1 MTNLG
6 QLLTKKIKITP
17 RTQDLNL
24 KVSVLNVLCTSSL
37 PPGGCTET
45 HRYIYTYTKCKI
57 AIILVADPQF
67 LENSE

>member
-24 KVSVLNVLCTSSL
+24 MVSVLNVLCTSSL
-37 PPGGCTET
+37 PPGSCTET
-45 HRYIYTYTKCKI
+45 HRYIYTYKKCKI
-57 AIILVADPQF
+57 AIILAADPQF
-67 LENSE
+67 LENQE

>member
-24 KVSVLNVLCTSSL
+24 RVSVLKVLCTSSL
-37 PPGGCTET
+37 PLGVAQRHIDT
-45 HRYIYTYTKCKI
+45 YIHIKSVK
-57 AIILVADPQF
+57 
-67 LENSE
+67 

>member
-24 KVSVLNVLCTSSL
+24 MVSVLNVLCTSSL
-37 PPGGCTET
+37 PPGSCTET
-45 HRYIYTYTKCKI
+45 HRYIYTYKKCKI
-57 AIILVADPQF
+57 AIILVADPGS
-67 LENSE
+67 LKHPR